1 MRPTYGVLLPHF
13 GRHAERRRLL
23 TAAQQAE
30 HAGFDVLFAR
40 DHLYY
45 QPRSLEIQDPDFL
58 DTFVTLSAVA
68 AVTQHALL
76 GTAVI
81 NPHRHPIHTAQLFG
95 SLDRVAGGGRLFTMW
110 GLGAARSTDA
120 AGMASWDKPEAFK
133 EYIEIVRALWSG
145 KKVDHDSPYY
155 KFEGVSVSP
164 VPEGQVPMW
173 YGGTSL
179 AAVRRAVEMFDGYSA
194 GQMPGRDYLSR
205 RKRLIELCEAAG
217 RPVLPT
223 CISPIVSPGRTVEE
237 GARFISIQQLA
248 EDFEPKFKVPMSG
261 HYETLAD
268 FTGAA
273 IAGPADEIIAGIRGH
288 HKNGVDMV
296 IFDLRLRFADWDEC
310 VQMIGEEV
318 LPVLKREDGRAAQPA
333 TAAAKPA

>member
-1 MRPTYGVLLPHF
+1 MQLTYGVLLPHF
-13 GRHAERRRLL
+13 GRYASRQRLL

-30 HAGFDVLFAR
+30 RAGFDVLFVR

-45 QPRSLEIQDPDFL
+45 QPRPLEVQDPAFL
-58 DTFVTLSAVA
+58 ETFVTLSAVA
-68 AVTQHALL
+68 AVTERAKL

-81 NPHRHPIHTAQLFG
+81 NPHRHPILTAQLLG

-133 EYIEIVRALWSG
+133 EYIEIIRELWSG
-145 KKVDHDSPYY
+145 EKVSHDSHYY

-164 VPEGQVPMW
+164 VPEGKVPMW

-179 AAVRRAVEMFDGYSA
+179 AAVRRAVETFDGYSA
-194 GQMPGRDYLSR
+194 GQMPGRDYLIR

-248 EDFEPKFKVPMSG
+248 EDFGSKFKPPKSG
-261 HYETLAD
+261 QYETLAD

-288 HKNGVDMV
+288 QKNGVDMI
-296 IFDLRLRFADWDEC
+296 IFDLRLRFGDWDEC

-318 LPVLKREDGRAAQPA
+318 LPALKREDGRAAQPV